1 MELLFFDIKQYW
13 AHYITGETN
22 ATKYHKPCLK
32 YQPKVGE
39 IPVKK
44 TDRGCIWLGNL
55 KGRRFRTFLKLKK
68 PGRVSLFSPYSA
80 VANFD

>member
-44 TDRGCIWLGNL
+44 NGQRMHLAGEFE
-55 KGRRFRTFLKLKK
+55 R
-68 PGRVSLFSPYSA
+68 
-80 VANFD
+80 